1 MKRAIVITGP
11 TASGKSALA
20 VSVATML
27 GTEIIS
33 ADSRQIY
40 RGIPIVTA
48 VPDAEER
55 RGITHHLVETLPLEA
70 YYSAAAFEED
80 ALRIAAEVWQS
91 HDTVIICGGSM
102 MYVDAF
108 CNGIDPLPTVS
119 PQLREALADEY
130 RLKGDDWLRQRLK
143 ELDAEYY
150 DRVDLKNTKRVMHAV
165 EVSLMAGQPYSSLL
179 GAERTPRDF
188 KIEKYYI
195 DMPRPLLFDRINA
208 RVDKMIR
215 NGLEEEARRVYPL
228 RHLNS
233 LNTVGLKE
241 MFAWFDG
248 KMERQE
254 AIERIKKNTRVY
266 AKKQM
271 TWFARDTSLIRLSDP
286 AELLDSLS

>member
-20 VSVATML
+20 VSAATML

-165 EVSLMAGQPYSSLL
+165 EVSLMAGKPYSSLL

-208 RVDKMIR
+208 RVDKMILD
-215 NGLEEEARRVYPL
+215 GLEEEARRVYPL

>member
-20 VSVATML
+20 VSAATML

-55 RGITHHLVETLPLEA
+55 RSITHHLVETLPLEA

-165 EVSLMAGQPYSSLL
+165 EVSLMAGKPYSSLL

-208 RVDKMIR
+208 RVDKMILD
-215 NGLEEEARRVYPL
+215 GLEEEARRVYPL

>member
-20 VSVATML
+20 VSAATML

-150 DRVDLKNTKRVMHAV
+150 DKVDLKNTKRVMHAV
-165 EVSLMAGQPYSSLL
+165 EVSLMAGKPYSSLL

-208 RVDKMIR
+208 RVDKMILD
-215 NGLEEEARRVYPL
+215 GLEEEARRVYPL